1 MITDYGTFLV
11 CMWTISDVCLIR
23 MMPIF
28 QIPDATVR
36 ILWFFFFQRLT
47 PFWPYNGNLWREG
60 GGLLFAIL
68 DWELTKHFLIEEKFK
83 SQEDTIHKWVFK
95 DHIFWGQEN
104 KNGES
109 LWLKLALI
117 WCQWSTAM
125 QMCRRLASVYLEKPF
140 VKRKWGMIRLYGVHK
155 TK

>member
-36 ILWFFFFQRLT
+36 ILWFFFLPKINPLLT
-47 PFWPYNGNLWREG
+47 IQWQLMAG

-68 DWELTKHFLIEEKFK
+68 DWELTKHFLIEEKFI
-83 SQEDTIHKWVFK
+83 SQEDTIHKCVFK

-125 QMCRRLASVYLEKPF
+125 QMCRKIQKISSFSLIRKAICKEK
-140 VKRKWGMIRLYGVHK
+140 VRDN
-155 TK
+155 